1 MLEKGMQKSWKMFQ
15 NASKTGAKINTNPKK
30 NVVQKGVDFW
40 DQFSAT
46 PSAQDA
52 G

>member
-1 MLEKGMQKSWKMFQ
+1 M
-15 NASKTGAKINTNPKK
+15 GAKINTNPLK
-30 NVVQKGVDFW
+30 NVVQKCADFW

>member
-1 MLEKGMQKSWKMFQ
+1 MLEKGMQKSWKMFK
-15 NASKTGAKINTNPKK
+15 NASKMGAKIYTDPKK
-30 NVVQKGVDFW
+30 NAAQKCVDFW